1 MTEQTGRMERF
12 CSPSCR
18 TGNEKEAAMDK
29 DNKPE
34 MPPQDEPATEKQRK
48 LLKLAVE
55 KKELEPNPFAG
66 QHEKWQNLTAGEA
79 DDLLKSIPKEKLG
92 VLEEELR
99 RKEQYKSH
107 RLAHA
112 VGRSIGNA
120 IHEIGRTID
129 GGF

>member
-1 MTEQTGRMERF
+1 
-12 CSPSCR
+12 
-18 TGNEKEAAMDK
+18 MDK
-29 DNKPE
+29 DKKPDTT
-34 MPPQDEPATEKQRK
+34 PSPDEPATEKQRK

-79 DDLLKSIPKEKLG
+79 DELLKSIPKDKLG
-92 VLEEELR
+92 VLEKELKG
-99 RKEQYKSH
+99 KERDKSH
-107 RLAHA
+107 RIAGA
-112 VGRSIGNA
+112 IGKGIGDS

>member
-1 MTEQTGRMERF
+1 
-12 CSPSCR
+12 
-18 TGNEKEAAMDK
+18 MDK